1 MLDKKNTE
9 VKLIALIGNGVNLD
23 GDFTAQGSARIDGCV
38 DGNVTVGGTL
48 VVGATGAIN
57 GNVTAESAVIGGG
70 ILGNVEVTGRIELT
84 NTAKVLGDITTSV
97 IVIDESA
104 IFQGKCNMHQSVPDR
119 QAKSKSAKAMK
130 ESKKSAKAALAEA
143 LKELQE
149 AENKELQERSAAQAD
164 NGKNNSDTAKTGAV
178 QGN

>member
-1 MLDKKNTE
+1 
-9 VKLIALIGNGVNLD
+9 
-23 GDFTAQGSARIDGCV
+23 
-38 DGNVTVGGTL
+38 
-48 VVGATGAIN
+48 

-70 ILGNVEVTGRIELT
+70 ILGNVEVTDKIELT

-119 QAKSKSAKAMK
+119 QAKNKSAKAMK

-164 NGKNNSDTAKTGAV
+164 NGKNNSNTAKTGAV
-178 QGN
+178 